1 MKCRNCGHD
10 NPEYSEVCENCAVSL
25 RSEPQR
31 DDDTP
36 SWGFVDENKDIR
48 FSFGGR
54 NAAQNNNP
62 ADMNQNTDSDLDELE
77 RQFTCDVG
85 DWNEVQRRPNAG
97 RQKNNR
103 QNAAAAQRNDRTS
116 SLNGAERAN
125 RSSAQNTQGAFAGD
139 RLPWD
144 NDSANA
150 RRQQPRTER
159 QSNPDDEYDSDD
171 FDDADAYDGRE
182 RGNKRA
188 KKQRGKGRDSTDIQD
203 DFDTARTSADYGAKR
218 GRRDNSYDEFED
230 VNRRSDRRRGKG
242 GASGLRIAII
252 VLAVVAVIAAGVLAY
267 TLLNGSSIGGEKTN
281 SVIVNPNN
289 PDSYYITVYA
299 KAGSVLVYEDSTGAQ
314 TEQQVP
320 EKGYVTFNV
329 RIQPPAPDN
338 TH

>member
-116 SLNGAERAN
+116 SPNGAERAN

-144 NDSANA
+144 NDSANT

-188 KKQRGKGRDSTDIQD
+188 KKQRGKAEIRLIFKMISTLP
-203 DFDTARTSADYGAKR
+203 ARVPITEQSGAD
-218 GRRDNSYDEFED
+218 
-230 VNRRSDRRRGKG
+230 
-242 GASGLRIAII
+242 AII
-252 VLAVVAVIAAGVLAY
+252 PMMNL
-267 TLLNGSSIGGEKTN
+267 KT
-281 SVIVNPNN
+281 
-289 PDSYYITVYA
+289 
-299 KAGSVLVYEDSTGAQ
+299 
-314 TEQQVP
+314 
-320 EKGYVTFNV
+320 
-329 RIQPPAPDN
+329 
-338 TH
+338 

>member
-97 RQKNNR
+97 RQNNNR
-103 QNAAAAQRNDRTS
+103 QHAAAAQRNDRTS
-116 SLNGAERAN
+116 SPNGAERAN

-144 NDSANA
+144 NDSANTRSSPARKGSQTRMTNMTPMISMMRMHTTAASAGTSA
-150 RRQQPRTER
+150 RRSSVERAEIRLIFKMISTLPARVPITE
-159 QSNPDDEYDSDD
+159 QSG
-171 FDDADAYDGRE
+171 ADA
-182 RGNKRA
+182 
-188 KKQRGKGRDSTDIQD
+188 
-203 DFDTARTSADYGAKR
+203 
-218 GRRDNSYDEFED
+218 
-230 VNRRSDRRRGKG
+230 
-242 GASGLRIAII
+242 II
-252 VLAVVAVIAAGVLAY
+252 HMMNL
-267 TLLNGSSIGGEKTN
+267 KT
-281 SVIVNPNN
+281 
-289 PDSYYITVYA
+289 
-299 KAGSVLVYEDSTGAQ
+299 
-314 TEQQVP
+314 
-320 EKGYVTFNV
+320 
-329 RIQPPAPDN
+329 
-338 TH
+338 

>member
-85 DWNEVQRRPNAG
+85 DWNEVQRRPNAS
-97 RQKNNR
+97 RQNNNR

-116 SLNGAERAN
+116 SPNGAERAN
-125 RSSAQNTQGAFAGD
+125 RSAQNAQGAFAGD

-171 FDDADAYDGRE
+171 SDERTVRACRE
-182 RGNKRA
+182 IRIPYFRI
-188 KKQRGKGRDSTDIQD
+188 DH
-203 DFDTARTSADYGAKR
+203 
-218 GRRDNSYDEFED
+218 
-230 VNRRSDRRRGKG
+230 NRE
-242 GASGLRIAII
+242 ASR
-252 VLAVVAVIAAGVLAY
+252 V
-267 TLLNGSSIGGEKTN
+267 SS
-281 SVIVNPNN
+281 
-289 PDSYYITVYA
+289 
-299 KAGSVLVYEDSTGAQ
+299 
-314 TEQQVP
+314 
-320 EKGYVTFNV
+320 
-329 RIQPPAPDN
+329 
-338 TH
+338 

>member
-97 RQKNNR
+97 RQNNNR

-116 SLNGAERAN
+116 SPNGAERAN

-150 RRQQPRTER
+150 RRQQPRAER

-218 GRRDNSYDEFED
+218 GRRDDSYDEFED
-230 VNRRSDRRRGKG
+230 VNRRSDRKRGKG

-252 VLAVVAVIAAGVLAY
+252 VLAVVAVIA
-267 TLLNGSSIGGEKTN
+267 
-281 SVIVNPNN
+281 
-289 PDSYYITVYA
+289 
-299 KAGSVLVYEDSTGAQ
+299 
-314 TEQQVP
+314 
-320 EKGYVTFNV
+320 
-329 RIQPPAPDN
+329 PACLHTPF
-338 TH
+338 